1 MCDSVFIKHANMS
14 KVFFIMLYSV
24 FEIHATNFY
33 IWIYKHAITA
43 IACIIKPVAIREKRV
58 KNTLQNTIDYL
69 KRYVK
74 NAIV

>member
-43 IACIIKPVAIREKRV
+43 IACIIKPLKYEKKV
-58 KNTLQNTIDYL
+58 L
-69 KRYVK
+69 
-74 NAIV
+74 